1 VKPPEDRPPAE
12 ELLPVFFEHWP
23 RLRKVVQ
30 PYATKLRCPK
40 DHLLAVVVRDP
51 RGAWAAARSN
61 PSRGW
66 GAVWLDEIAD
76 PGALPAWCSCH
87 FSWRLDLTDPPA
99 RAALGTTPPGGREP
113 CPVKVGA
120 GHNPAGWSPN
130 Q

>member
-51 RGAWAAARSN
+51 RRLGCGAQQPRPWLGRRLAGTRS
-61 PSRGW
+61 PTRGPCRL
-66 GAVWLDEIAD
+66 GAHVTSH
-76 PGALPAWCSCH
+76 GAS
-87 FSWRLDLTDPPA
+87 T
-99 RAALGTTPPGGREP
+99 
-113 CPVKVGA
+113 
-120 GHNPAGWSPN
+120 
-130 Q
+130 